1 MEEDPETIAR
11 EVARA
16 LRAGRR
22 AVAFTGAGVLWSGLA
37 LLGLPLA
44 GDGRAW
50 HAWPRVAHFFYS
62 RFFLAGVLAAAPN
75 ACHTFLADCGMPVVT
90 TNVDGLHER
99 AGAPPEQVAAVHGT
113 VLEEICAGCGRPLP
127 DCARVHP
134 CCGYPRPAALL
145 FHDAIHP
152 AAAIAGGGR
161 AHDLVHA
168 MQGADTPLLFIVGV
182 SWALPTFA
190 CLLSEMRSYGA
201 RVIHVNLAPP
211 PERVAAPG
219 DAWVREPAAVFF
231 GRCRAAYFGS
241 GDL

>member
-22 AVAFTGAGVLWSGLA
+22 AVAFTGAGASAESGVMPFRAPGAAGVLWSGLA

-50 HAWPRVAHFFYS
+50 DAGPRGPPFFFS
-62 RFFLAGVLAAAPN
+62 PLFLAGVLAAAPN

-127 DCARVHP
+127 DCARGRPLPP
-134 CCGYPRPAALL
+134 CGAPPRPAALL
-145 FHDAIHP
+145 SHDAIPP

-182 SWALPTFA
+182 AWALPTFA
-190 CLLSEMRSYGA
+190 CLLSGVRSGGA
-201 RVIHVNLAPP
+201 RVIHVNLAP
-211 PERVAAPG
+211 
-219 DAWVREPAAVFF
+219 
-231 GRCRAAYFGS
+231 
-241 GDL
+241 